1 MRIQAGAFVA
11 FVAVVSFAGSAF
23 ADSIDGDWCSTASR
37 RHLNIAGP
45 KIVTPSGKALD
56 GNYGRHDFSYTAP
69 PGEAEA
75 GKRVA
80 MRLVNDRT
88 MLFRPEGA
96 AADEVWERCAR
107 PTS

>member
-1 MRIQAGAFVA
+1 MRIPVGAFVA
-11 FVAVVSFAGSAF
+11 CVAVVSFAGSAF

-37 RHLNIAGP
+37 RHLNIAGS
-45 KIVTPSGKALD
+45 KIVTPAGKAID
-56 GNYGRHDFSYTAP
+56 GDYGRHDFSYMAP
-69 PGEAEA
+69 AGEREA

-96 AADEVWERCAR
+96 ASDEVWERCAR